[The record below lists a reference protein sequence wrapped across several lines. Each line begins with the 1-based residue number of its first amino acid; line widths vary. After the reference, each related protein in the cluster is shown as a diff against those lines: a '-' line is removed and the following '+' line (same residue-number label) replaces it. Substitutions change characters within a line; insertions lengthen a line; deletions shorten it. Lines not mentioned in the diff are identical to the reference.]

1 MSNGRRHNRH
11 NRQGKQP
18 AGEDISTITGKINF
32 QEPSPDLF
40 DGVASQAAR
49 IVGQGQDQNRN
60 KNAQIRRFYDELVMW
75 DMRVN
80 HVLREDGDPAQR
92 LKEYLPFIRMMNAK
106 AAYADGRKLVD
117 RNFKNL
123 LSTCLQEVKDPQTL
137 SHCRTFF
144 EAFMGFYK
152 GETEVRTQKQDKKR

>member
-1 MSNGRRHNRH
+1 MSNGHRSNK
-11 NRQGKQP
+11 QGRQP
-18 AGEDISTITGKINF
+18 AKEDISTITGKINF
-32 QEPSPDLF
+32 KEPFPDLF
-40 DGVASQAAR
+40 DGVARQAAR
-49 IVGQGQDQNRN
+49 IVGQDQRRN
-60 KNAQIRRFYDELVMW
+60 KNTQIRRFYDELVMW

-80 HVLREDGDPAQR
+80 HILREGEDPAQR

-106 AAYADGRKLVD
+106 AAYADGRNLVD

-123 LSTCLQEVKDPQTL
+123 LGKCLQEVKDPQTL

-152 GETEVRTQKQDKKR
+152 WETEVRTQKQGKKR